1 VSNLVNPYLLAP
13 AGPAVPSTLSSI
25 WEWWEPSR
33 DSYADNDPMGTL
45 TGQFAA
51 KNFTSAGT
59 DRPTFKTNQ
68 LNGLAVADVGASVR
82 QGWSGV
88 DGTALTAGHIFLI
101 VKAVNDPGIA
111 SRNQLW
117 NIGTVSIAIPDAYPF
132 TDSKVYMGAGSTT
145 RRTCTNPTLSLA
157 SWRLLEIITTSTEYT
172 VLLDGTET
180 LFTSGTNA
188 VGFNN
193 SMRLGLSGAGTSWF
207 VGQYA
212 GMYLCS
218 AKLSS
223 GDRTTLINY
232 INSRFGLSAS

>member
-1 VSNLVNPYLLAP
+1 MVGTY
-13 AGPAVPSTLSSI
+13 
-25 WEWWEPSR
+25 
-33 DSYADNDPMGTL
+33 PMGTL
-45 TGQFAA
+45 TGQFAG
-51 KNFTSAGT
+51 KNFTSSGT
-59 DRPTFKTNQ
+59 ERPTFKANQ

-82 QGWSGV
+82 NGWSGV
-88 DGTALTAGHIFLI
+88 NGSALTAGHIFLI

-117 NIGTVSIAIPDAYPF
+117 NIGTGALGSPDAYPF

-157 SWRLLEIITTSTEYT
+157 AWRLLEIVTTSTEYT
-172 VLLDGTET
+172 VRLDGTET
-180 LFTSGTNA
+180 LFTSGTNT
-188 VGFNN
+188 VGFNI
-193 SMRLGLSGAGTSWF
+193 SMRVGADGTGLAWF

-212 GMYLCS
+212 GMYIFS